1 MKKLI
6 FISLFCLSGLIA
18 FSQDDDRKLIQFS
31 GLVLT
36 ADSNSPI
43 PFSTI
48 RIINTYWGTISNIE
62 GFFSL
67 VVREKDTIEFSS
79 LGFKR
84 RRMVIPEGIEHDG
97 FSVLIAMN
105 ADTLTFDETMIYPW
119 PSKAK
124 FRQAFLAAEPNKTYY
139 DIAMENLHPDKM
151 RALSDAM
158 SMDGSESQHYYMN
171 LMAVQSGYYGGQK
184 NYSQFP
190 GMNTPIPLSLL
201 DPQAW
206 YKFIKALKEGKF
218 KRKDE

>member
-1 MKKLI
+1 MKKII

-105 ADTLTFDETMIYPW
+105 
-119 PSKAK
+119 
-124 FRQAFLAAEPNKTYY
+124 
-139 DIAMENLHPDKM
+139 
-151 RALSDAM
+151 
-158 SMDGSESQHYYMN
+158 
-171 LMAVQSGYYGGQK
+171 
-184 NYSQFP
+184 
-190 GMNTPIPLSLL
+190 
-201 DPQAW
+201 
-206 YKFIKALKEGKF
+206 
-218 KRKDE
+218 